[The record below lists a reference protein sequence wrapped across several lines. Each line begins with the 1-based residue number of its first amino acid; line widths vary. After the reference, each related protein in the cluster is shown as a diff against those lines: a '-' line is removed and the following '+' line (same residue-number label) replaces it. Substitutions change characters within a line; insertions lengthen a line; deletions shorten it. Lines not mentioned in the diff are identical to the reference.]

1 MESVIEHL
9 NRYIPQLGY
18 SNFIWRPRKVVL
30 NEQTPK
36 TTIMAQNE
44 YWYLKPQSVIE
55 GLKIFADNDY
65 IITDA
70 TTTAE
75 PEFLVKPLT
84 GQIDISV
91 PVNSRQVL
99 VFIQVIPQI

>member
-1 MESVIEHL
+1 MESVIEHFKK
-9 NRYIPQLGY
+9 YIPQLGY
-18 SNFIWRPRKVVL
+18 SDFVWRPRKVVL
-30 NEQTPK
+30 NEQAPK

-55 GLKIFADNDY
+55 GVNIFADNDF

-84 GQIDISV
+84 GQIDISI
-91 PVNSRQVL
+91 PDNKRQVL
-99 VFIQVIPQI
+99 VFIQVIPQV